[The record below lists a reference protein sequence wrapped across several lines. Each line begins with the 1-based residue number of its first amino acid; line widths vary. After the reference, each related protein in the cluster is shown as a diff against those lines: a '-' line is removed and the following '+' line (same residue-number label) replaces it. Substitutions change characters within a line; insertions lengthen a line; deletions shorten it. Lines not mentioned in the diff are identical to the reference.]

1 MTCSQSVVLPLAGLG
16 RALAFGNV
24 NNAPMIASAK
34 KPLRS
39 CCLNF
44 GLFMFF
50 EFSFRCFGLH
60 WLLII
65 KKPFLAFTDVL
76 RKILRSLTRK
86 VLIFYRRKRRE
97 RSLLPRLVAYCCW
110 RLVSSRDRE
119 TFGVRTRPRVTFL
132 FLVE

>member
-1 MTCSQSVVLPLAGLG
+1 MTCSQSVVLPLAGIG

-39 CCLNF
+39 CCLIL

-50 EFSFRCFGLH
+50 EFSFRCFGLL

-76 RKILRSLTRK
+76 RKIFGSLTRK
-86 VLIFYRRKRRE
+86 VWEFLQT
-97 RSLLPRLVAYCCW
+97 PRIT
-110 RLVSSRDRE
+110 RMSRMNS
-119 TFGVRTRPRVTFL
+119 
-132 FLVE
+132 